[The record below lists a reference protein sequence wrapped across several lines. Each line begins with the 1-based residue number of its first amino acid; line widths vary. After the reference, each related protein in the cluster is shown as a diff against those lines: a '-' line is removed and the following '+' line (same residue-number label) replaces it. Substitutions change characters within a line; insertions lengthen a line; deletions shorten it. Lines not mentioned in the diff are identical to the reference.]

1 MAETPPTDRRLK
13 DSSEVATLHRQLATL
28 ERRLSEREQEVEQL
42 QSRAEQ
48 LRLLIEGSKRFFFAA
63 SLDWKTVHYVS
74 SVYETIWGRTCASLY
89 ASPASWLEG
98 IHPEDRPRV
107 MSVVARRR
115 RENQGLPPEPGEALE
130 ADYNDYRVL
139 RPDGTQRWVRGRS
152 FAFPQAP
159 NMIFGVA
166 EDVTELKEQ
175 ELVQRAEIEQMSGWL
190 MREAAE
196 RLRVQESLRESEEL
210 YRLLAEHSTDMIT
223 KHNREGI
230 FIYAS
235 PASRE
240 LLGYAPAELQGRN
253 PYELFHPD
261 DIGVV
266 RESHEKIM
274 REPGVNAVS
283 YRMRRKD
290 GAYTWL
296 ETTSKMIHDPE
307 TKEFE
312 NIICVTRDVTKR
324 KETEARI
331 QLLQDQLAH
340 AARISL
346 LGALAKGLAHELNQP
361 LTAIGNY
368 LETCRN
374 FLSDV
379 ENVPDGAHEVL
390 TEAGAEALRAAKVIQ
405 SLRKLVKPSQAQSL
419 PASLNDLV
427 TEVMEIC
434 APHRRR
440 AGVTLELQLEPE
452 LPMVQIDAVQIQQVI
467 LNLVNNAIDSMSDST
482 GRRVLTVIT
491 ARRGRDRVEVTVLD
505 TGPGCPD
512 GDVDALFTEF
522 RTTKPSGLGLGLAIC
537 RYIIESHG
545 GTLTGRT
552 REAGGLAFMFSLP
565 FEP

>member
-1 MAETPPTDRRLK
+1 MAETPPKDLRPK
-13 DSSEVATLHRQLATL
+13 DSREVATLRRQLATL
-28 ERRLSEREQEVEQL
+28 ERRLSEREHEVEQV

-63 SLDWKTVHYVS
+63 SLDWKTIYYVS
-74 SVYETIWGRTCASLY
+74 QYYETIWGRSCASLY
-89 ASPASWLEG
+89 ASPASWLEA

-107 MSVVARRR
+107 LAVVARRQ
-115 RENQGLPPEPGEALE
+115 RENQGLPPEPDEGPDSE
-130 ADYNDYRVL
+130 YNEYRVL
-139 RPDGTQRWVRGRS
+139 RPDGIQRWVRGRS

-159 NMIFGVA
+159 NLIFGVA
-166 EDVTELKEQ
+166 EDVTELKEH

-190 MREAAE
+190 VRESTE
-196 RLRVQESLRESEEL
+196 RQRVQESLRASEEL

-223 KHNREGI
+223 KHNRAGVI
-230 FIYAS
+230 IYAS
-235 PASRE
+235 PASRDLLRYEPAE
-240 LLGYAPAELQGRN
+240 LLGKN
-253 PYELFHPD
+253 PYDLIHAEDL
-261 DIGVV
+261 DIV
-266 RESHEKIM
+266 RESYEKILSH
-274 REPGVNAVS
+274 PGVSTMS
-283 YRMRRKD
+283 YRMKRQD
-290 GAYTWL
+290 GVYTWL
-296 ETTSKMIHDPE
+296 ETTAKMIPDPE
-307 TKEFE
+307 TKELE
-312 NIICVTRDVTKR
+312 NIICVSRDVTTR

-331 QLLQDQLAH
+331 QHLQHQLAH

-379 ENVPDGAHEVL
+379 EDVPDGARQVL
-390 TEAGAEALRAAKVIQ
+390 TEAGAEAMRAAKVIQ
-405 SLRKLVKPSQAQSL
+405 SLRKLVKPSQAQQV
-419 PASLNDLV
+419 PANLNDLV

-452 LPMVQIDAVQIQQVI
+452 LPMVQLDPVQIQQVI
-467 LNLVNNAIDSMSDST
+467 LNLVNNAIDSMSDSAR
-482 GRRVLTVIT
+482 GGVLTVMT
-491 ARRGRDRVEVTVLD
+491 ARRGKDRVEVTVLD

-512 GDVDALFTEF
+512 GDVEALFTEF

-537 RYIIESHG
+537 RYIIEARG

-552 REAGGLAFMFSLP
+552 REAGGLAFTFSLP

>member
-1 MAETPPTDRRLK
+1 
-13 DSSEVATLHRQLATL
+13 
-28 ERRLSEREQEVEQL
+28 
-42 QSRAEQ
+42 
-48 LRLLIEGSKRFFFAA
+48 
-63 SLDWKTVHYVS
+63 
-74 SVYETIWGRTCASLY
+74 
-89 ASPASWLEG
+89 
-98 IHPEDRPRV
+98 
-107 MSVVARRR
+107 
-115 RENQGLPPEPGEALE
+115 
-130 ADYNDYRVL
+130 
-139 RPDGTQRWVRGRS
+139 VRGRS

-159 NMIFGVA
+159 NLIFGVA

-190 MREAAE
+190 VREAAE
-196 RLRVQESLRESEEL
+196 RLRVQESLRASEEL

-223 KHNREGI
+223 KHNRAGV
-230 FIYAS
+230 FIYVS
-235 PASRE
+235 PASQD
-240 LLGYAPAELQGRN
+240 LLGYEPTELLGRN
-253 PYELFHPD
+253 PYDLFHPD
-261 DIGVV
+261 DVEIV
-266 RESHEKIM
+266 RESHENIM
-274 REPGVNAVS
+274 RQPGVNTVS
-283 YRMRRKD
+283 YRMQRKD
-290 GAYTWL
+290 AIFTWL
-296 ETTSKMIHDPE
+296 ETTAKMIHDPE

-312 NIICVTRDVTKR
+312 NIICVSRDVTKR

-379 ENVPDGAHEVL
+379 EDVPDGAREVL

-405 SLRKLVKPSQAQSL
+405 SLRKLVKPSQAKPL

-440 AGVTLELQLEPE
+440 AEVTLELQLEPE
-452 LPMVQIDAVQIQQVI
+452 LPMVEIDAVQIQQVI
-467 LNLVNNAIDSMSDST
+467 LNLVNNAIDSMSDSA
-482 GRRVLTVIT
+482 GRRVLTVTT

-537 RYIIESHG
+537 RYIVESHG

-552 REAGGLAFMFSLP
+552 REAGGLAFTFSLP